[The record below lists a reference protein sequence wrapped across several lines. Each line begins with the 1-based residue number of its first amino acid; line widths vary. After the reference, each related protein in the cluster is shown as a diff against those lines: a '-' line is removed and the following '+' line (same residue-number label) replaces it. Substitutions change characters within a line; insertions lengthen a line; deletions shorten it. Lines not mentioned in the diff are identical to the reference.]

1 MVVAVVGFALLWFSK
16 PPTPGTDLSDLLK
29 KHPQDYALSFGHFLD
44 LTPQAMGAFRGPL
57 LGVSLAMLLG
67 ALANWILRRRGR
79 AGAGNAALAAM
90 MVVVLAC
97 VHSAFAIF
105 SPILSSKDLALAIQR
120 QYRPGDVIVVIG
132 KYENA
137 SSLNF
142 YTGVPLRS
150 LREPAGNMWYGS
162 KFPDAPRVF
171 ETPVSFKDLWEGPE
185 RVFLWAEEDNPGEL
199 RGLAHYELARR
210 GGKII
215 FTNRPLAASSGSG

>member
-1 MVVAVVGFALLWFSK
+1 M
-16 PPTPGTDLSDLLK
+16 
-29 KHPQDYALSFGHFLD
+29 
-44 LTPQAMGAFRGPL
+44 
-57 LGVSLAMLLG
+57 
-67 ALANWILRRRGR
+67 
-79 AGAGNAALAAM
+79 
-90 MVVVLAC
+90 
-97 VHSAFAIF
+97 
-105 SPILSSKDLALAIQR
+105 AIQR
-120 QYRPGDVIVVIG
+120 QHRPGDVIVVIG

-142 YTGVPLRS
+142 YTGAPLRS

-171 ETPVSFKDLWEGPE
+171 ETPASLKDLWEGPE

-215 FTNRPLAASSGSG
+215 FTNRSVTTPLGPG